1 MKEYL
6 IDIWIVIGIIV
17 LINSI
22 IFLTK
27 SESRFWKIPI
37 LVWGLFLVIISI
49 AVPVQNRQINNLD
62 KEYWES
68 TEGKSYGDRE
78 IWKDLKNSRKLTVKI
93 RLTLIHFLGFQTI
106 ATFLFQIIGYRK
118 TNKKK
123 TYQWTSTVFGLLSLT
138 YLIFQFMVEIVPT
151 EPFF

>member
-22 IFLTK
+22 IFLKK
-27 SESRFWKIPI
+27 SENRFWKTPI
-37 LVWGLFLVIISI
+37 LIWGLFLVLISI
-49 AVPVQNRQINNLD
+49 VVPVQNRQISNLD

-68 TEGKSYGDRE
+68 AEGKNYGDIE
-78 IWKDLKNSRKLTVKI
+78 IWKDLKKSRKLTVKT

-123 TYQWTSTVFGLLSLT
+123 TYQLTSTVFGLLSLT

-151 EPFF
+151 GPFF